1 MRRSSSQASSTCAAP
16 SRVNIFIDLFSQENR
31 MVKNMKVGT
40 RLIMGFLSVAL
51 LGAIV
56 AGLGIWNM
64 SKIDHLSDQMYA
76 RELLGL

>member
-1 MRRSSSQASSTCAAP
+1 
-16 SRVNIFIDLFSQENR
+16 